1 METKNQKQ
9 KSQSITFKGII
20 IVVLSLLLLIPNLM
34 IQSLITERQ
43 ERSKETITKIN
54 SKWSNS
60 QTILG
65 PVLTIPYMAKTT
77 DKDNKEI
84 IERRLLN
91 ISPELL
97 QANVKLNPEIRHYG
111 IYKSILYRSDIHFS
125 GNFSKAT
132 IDKMK
137 DLNLNWENAYV
148 SLGLSDLKGVTQKI
162 DFKID
167 NSICNAEASE
177 DSTETFKGKRL
188 VFKPKA
194 ILNESNLNFSC
205 NLSLNGST
213 ELNFIPMGKITK
225 VQIEGDWKSPGF
237 VGMFSPQYSISGN
250 GFKAE
255 WNVMHFNRNIP
266 EMWNNKTLESV
277 DETAFGVNLVDTVDH
292 YQQNMRSAKYALMF
306 IALTFVVFFFV
317 EVLTGKRIH
326 PIQYLLVGI
335 ALVLFYSL
343 LLSIS
348 EQMNFGLAYLLA
360 SVAII
365 GLISSYAYSVFKNKS
380 QTAILSGVLILLYLF
395 LYFILQLED
404 IALLVGSIGLFIILG
419 IIMYLSRK
427 INWYKK
433 EELIEDNQVNEEN

>member
-34 IQSLITERQ
+34 IQSLITESQ

-162 DFKID
+162 DFKIGYRD
-167 NSICNAEASE
+167 N
-177 DSTETFKGKRL
+177 
-188 VFKPKA
+188 
-194 ILNESNLNFSC
+194 NF
-205 NLSLNGST
+205 L
-213 ELNFIPMGKITK
+213 
-225 VQIEGDWKSPGF
+225 
-237 VGMFSPQYSISGN
+237 
-250 GFKAE
+250 
-255 WNVMHFNRNIP
+255 
-266 EMWNNKTLESV
+266 
-277 DETAFGVNLVDTVDH
+277 
-292 YQQNMRSAKYALMF
+292 
-306 IALTFVVFFFV
+306 
-317 EVLTGKRIH
+317 
-326 PIQYLLVGI
+326 
-335 ALVLFYSL
+335 
-343 LLSIS
+343 
-348 EQMNFGLAYLLA
+348 
-360 SVAII
+360 
-365 GLISSYAYSVFKNKS
+365 
-380 QTAILSGVLILLYLF
+380 
-395 LYFILQLED
+395 
-404 IALLVGSIGLFIILG
+404 
-419 IIMYLSRK
+419 
-427 INWYKK
+427 
-433 EELIEDNQVNEEN
+433 